1 MSSNHGVGD
10 LMKASK
16 VGFGISGPR
25 TLDVDIVAFAR
36 RVEELGFSSIH
47 LGDHVISPFEPL
59 TTLTAIGIRTERL
72 KLATSILDM
81 NRRNPAIT
89 AHMTATLDNL
99 SKGRLI
105 LGAGCGMWNWP
116 TYNVLDVGDS
126 GRTRVRRKVSRAK
139 EAIEVLKKFWTES
152 SVDFNGEFYNF
163 EKASIEVKP
172 LQRPHPPIWIAAY
185 GKRMKKIAAT
195 LGDGFITQTVPP
207 SMYRQEIEEVR
218 HLAEIADRDP
228 KRIKPIFATLT
239 GIDRTHKKAVKSIK
253 ERAQSLIYRSVRD
266 HADYHNRLTER
277 LGYDEP
283 FPWKSPEDVSS
294 QDICQ
299 VYLIGTPEEI
309 ISRIEE
315 YRKNGTDYLIMMGM
329 RSMDNIRMFSDKV
342 LSCFKDQI

>member
-1 MSSNHGVGD
+1 
-10 LMKASK
+10 MKASE
-16 VGFGISGPR
+16 VDFGISGPR
-25 TLDVDIVAFAR
+25 TLEVDIIEFAR
-36 RVEELGFSSIH
+36 RVEGLGFSSIH
-47 LGDHVISPFEPL
+47 LGDHIFSPLEPL
-59 TTLTAIGIRTERL
+59 TTLTAIGMKTERL

-116 TYNVLDVGDS
+116 TYNVSKVGDR
-126 GRTRVRRKVSRAK
+126 GRTRIRRKVGRAK

-152 SVDFNGEFYNF
+152 SVDFKGEFYDF
-163 EKASIEVKP
+163 EKASIEAKP

-207 SMYRQEIEEVR
+207 SMYGQEVEEVQ
-218 HLAEIADRDP
+218 HLAGTSDRDP
-228 KRIKPIFATLT
+228 KRIKSIFATLT
-239 GIDRTHKKAVKSIK
+239 GINRTHEKAVESIR
-253 ERAQSLIYRSVRD
+253 ERAKSLLYRSVRD
-266 HADYHNRLTER
+266 HADHHNRLAER
-277 LGYDEP
+277 LGYDET

-315 YRKNGTDYLIMMGM
+315 YRKNGTDYIIVMGM
-329 RSMDNIRMFSDKV
+329 RSMDSIRMFSDRV
-342 LSCFKDQI
+342 LSCFKDQA